1 MQSEEQRETQ
11 EKAHDEFMGGGG
23 GPGGRD
29 GGTGQ
34 RGMSLPDLS
43 EDSR

>member
-23 GPGGRD
+23 GQEAVTEAQAR
-29 GGTGQ
+29 
-34 RGMSLPDLS
+34 
-43 EDSR
+43 EE